1 MNKASLVEIESF
13 FRKIFDI
20 NDKKLSLIKLS
31 DLQDSFRRKFLTE
44 LTEDDLAVFFG
55 YNKKI
60 RERFKRLENGD
71 FERIRSLLFGDVDY
85 FPLPTEKKSD
95 VSPVVT
101 PYSGSSVFGGEE
113 QLKKI
118 GATWFVS
125 YAYYEYIDKSHMNW
139 DRISTVSF
147 RISVYN
153 CSRCY
158 HKGWLQQVLNMDYG
172 RIGTNSL
179 GVSPSETKRMA
190 QELLDKKFKN

>member
-1 MNKASLVEIESF
+1 MNNASLVEIECF

-20 NDKKLSLIKLS
+20 NDKDLSLIKLS
-31 DLQDSFRRKFLTE
+31 DLQESFRRKFLTE
-44 LTEDDLAVFFG
+44 ITEDDLAVFFG

-71 FERIRSLLFGDVDY
+71 FERIRSPFFGDIDY
-85 FPLPTEKKSD
+85 LLSSEKKSD

-101 PYSGSSVFGGEE
+101 PYIGNYEFVGEE

-147 RISVYN
+147 RVSVYN
-153 CSRCY
+153 SSRCY

-172 RIGTNSL
+172 RIGTNTL

>member
-1 MNKASLVEIESF
+1 MNNASIVEHESF

-44 LTEDDLAVFFG
+44 LKEDDLAVFFG

-71 FERIRSLLFGDVDY
+71 FERIRSPFFGDIDY
-85 FPLPTEKKSD
+85 LLSSEKKSD

-101 PYSGSSVFGGEE
+101 PYSGNYAFGGEE

-139 DRISTVSF
+139 DRISTISF
-147 RISVYN
+147 RVSVYN
-153 CSRCY
+153 SSRCY

>member
-1 MNKASLVEIESF
+1 MNNASLVEIECF

-20 NDKKLSLIKLS
+20 NDKDLSLIKLS
-31 DLQDSFRRKFLTE
+31 DLQESFRRKILTE

-71 FERIRSLLFGDVDY
+71 FERIRSPFFGDIDY
-85 FPLPTEKKSD
+85 LLSSEKKSD

-101 PYSGSSVFGGEE
+101 PYIGNYEFVGEE

-147 RISVYN
+147 RVSVYN
-153 CSRCY
+153 SSRCY

-172 RIGTNSL
+172 RIGTNTL

>member
-1 MNKASLVEIESF
+1 MNEASLVEIESF

-20 NDKKLSLIKLS
+20 NDKSLSLIKLS

-71 FERIRSLLFGDVDY
+71 FERIRSPFFGYIDYLLSS
-85 FPLPTEKKSD
+85 EKKSD

-101 PYSGSSVFGGEE
+101 PYSGNYAFGGEE

-153 CSRCY
+153 SSRCY

-179 GVSPSETKRMA
+179 GVSTSETKRMA